1 MIRLTRRNNDMIVIN
16 LPTIAYVEATPDTL
30 ITLTTGER
38 IHVRES
44 LDTVVA
50 GAIAYQR
57 KVSYRGADAARGGDG
72 DVIGH
77 GDGDGDGKPGDNSG
91 GVGVDIRGAR

>member
-44 LDTVVA
+44 LEAVVA

-57 KVSYRGADAARGGDG
+57 RVSYREAEAGDG
-72 DVIGH
+72 Q
-77 GDGDGDGKPGDNSG
+77 PGNEAG

>member
-1 MIRLTRRNNDMIVIN
+1 MIRLTRRNNDSIVIN

-44 LDTVVA
+44 LDDVVS

-57 KVSYRGADAARGGDG
+57 KVAQRVAEVLEGLPGDG
-72 DVIGH
+72 
-77 GDGDGDGKPGDNSG
+77 SG
-91 GVGVDIRGAR
+91 GVDIRAAR

>member
-44 LDTVVA
+44 LDAVVA

-57 KVSYRGADAARGGDG
+57 RVAQGVAEAADGNPGNEAGGAG
-72 DVIGH
+72 IE
-77 GDGDGDGKPGDNSG
+77 
-91 GVGVDIRGAR
+91 IRGAR